1 MWWPH
6 PSHVVPHQH
15 AGRAFRYLAHGTTL
29 GGILAIG
36 TLVQFFMLRSS
47 IVFLI
52 AALLG
57 SCSISEHVVQD
68 GPFQKR
74 KYFKRG
80 WFFDP
85 PKRSGMEELSIDEF
99 AADEMPVDHDPYL
112 EMFAGDRLMPVELA
126 EVDLQKLD
134 LARFST
140 LDGSTAP
147 VTRAARTQVPARS
160 IHLEQELPPIP
171 QQEYGTLNPMMSTGF
186 AFLLPVALLFALVA
200 FISRIGNLDRQGSRA
215 ETIAVL
221 MGMAGLAALAMV

>member
-1 MWWPH
+1 M
-6 PSHVVPHQH
+6 
-15 AGRAFRYLAHGTTL
+15 GTTL

-36 TLVQFFMLRSS
+36 IPVQFFTLRSS
-47 IVFLI
+47 IIVLI

-85 PKRSGMEELSIDEF
+85 PKRSGMEELAIDEF
-99 AADEMPVDHDPYL
+99 AVDEIPADHDPYL

-126 EVDLQKLD
+126 EVDLQQLD
-134 LARFST
+134 LARTPT
-140 LDGSTAP
+140 LGGSAAP
-147 VTRAARTQVPARS
+147 GSRAAMPQVNPRS
-160 IHLEQELPPIP
+160 IDIERELPSIP
-171 QQEYGTLNPMMSTGF
+171 HQEYGTLSPMMSTGF

-200 FISRIGNLDRQGSRA
+200 FISRIGNLNQQGSRA
-215 ETIAVL
+215 EAIALL